1 MEEILLSHEGPV
13 TRITLNR
20 PEAGNMLTLEMLR
33 QLAEALAQAGAGGAT
48 KAVVVQGAG
57 EDFCRGRDPGP
68 RREGPPP
75 SALEIRQRVIEPI
88 LSVYAVVRGLPVP
101 VVAVVNG
108 AALGFGCALAVIA
121 DVTFASERSRFA
133 LPEMKGDL
141 PPTLAIS
148 ALMDRLPVKALAY
161 LVYSTAEIDAATALS
176 LGLVSRV
183 VSHAQLDT
191 EVGRF
196 LEGLCQ
202 RSVPALAAVKQYL
215 LSARRMDPE
224 GAASFAAH
232 LLATVLSSR

>member
-1 MEEILLSHEGPV
+1 
-13 TRITLNR
+13 
-20 PEAGNMLTLEMLR
+20 MLTTEMLR
-33 QLAEALAQAGAGGAT
+33 QLAEALAQAGAEGT
-48 KAVVVQGAG
+48 NKAVVVQGAG

-68 RREGPPP
+68 RHEGPPP

-88 LSVYAVVRGLPVP
+88 LSVYAAARGLPVP

-108 AALGFGCALAVIA
+108 AALGFGCALAGIA
-121 DVTFASERSRFA
+121 DVTFASERSRFS

-148 ALMDRLPVKALAY
+148 ALMDRVPVKALAY
-161 LVYSTAEIDAATALS
+161 LVYSSVEIDAATALS

-183 VSHAQLDT
+183 VPHAQLES

-196 LEGLCQ
+196 LEGLAQ

-215 LSARRMDPE
+215 LSARRMDSE
-224 GAASFAAH
+224 AAASFAA

>member
-1 MEEILLSHEGPV
+1 
-13 TRITLNR
+13 
-20 PEAGNMLTLEMLR
+20 MLTLEMIR
-33 QLAEALAQAGAGGAT
+33 QLARALGEAGAEGAT

-57 EDFCRGRDPGP
+57 EEFCRGRDPGP
-68 RREGPPP
+68 RREGPSP

-88 LSVYAVVRGLPVP
+88 LSVYAAARGVPVP
-101 VVAVVNG
+101 VVAVVHG
-108 AALGFGCALAVIA
+108 AALGFGCALAGIA
-121 DVTFASERSRFA
+121 DVTLASERSRFS

-183 VSHAQLDT
+183 VSHAQLET
-191 EVGRF
+191 EVERF
-196 LEGLCQ
+196 LEGLAQ

-215 LSARRMDPE
+215 ASARRMDPE